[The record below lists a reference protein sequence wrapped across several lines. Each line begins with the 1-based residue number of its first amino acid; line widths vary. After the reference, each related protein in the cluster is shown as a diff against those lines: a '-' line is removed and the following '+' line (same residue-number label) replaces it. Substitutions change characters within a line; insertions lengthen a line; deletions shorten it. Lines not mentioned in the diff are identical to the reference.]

1 MTSVLRKTLLCLAVS
16 ASAFAAPFA
25 QAADVAPSAARVY
38 VDKLDMRSPQ
48 AAADT
53 FLKAFARADYFAVH
67 KLLSPEAQRE
77 FTDAVHTF
85 DTERLLPR
93 MTGSQLTGSVYFGAK
108 SPEAAMEV
116 AMDPSLFFDDI
127 MYAAQRLYILPFT
140 IGGNAKVG
148 KVDMKG
154 DAATVAVVSD
164 GQPAALTLEMKKA
177 TSGRWKIDRIVWP
190 GSSSEERPWG
200 APKQASTEAQPIRQA
215 PAGPRIYPETLDTK
229 TPEATAN
236 TFLKAYARSDYME
249 VQQLF
254 SPGAQRDFSEVL
266 FGPEF
271 KLIPRMKDGE
281 LPGSVLFNK
290 ALNTD
295 EVLGDPSLTFDDV
308 MFAAQGAN
316 ILPFTIGAGAKLG
329 KVEQQN
335 KQAKQAT
342 IEVVT
347 DGKPAALTLQMILL
361 PSGRWKVDR
370 VVWAGS
376 SAEARPWAAK
386 Q

>member
-1 MTSVLRKTLLCLAVS
+1 VTSVLRKTLLCLAVS

-25 QAADVAPSAARVY
+25 QAADVAPAAARVY

-53 FLKAFARADYFAVH
+53 FLKAFARSDYFAVH
-67 KLLSPEAQRE
+67 KLLSPEAQHE
-77 FTDAVHTF
+77 FTDAVYTF

-93 MTGSQLTGSVYFGAK
+93 MTGGQLTGSTYFAAK
-108 SPEAAMEV
+108 SPEAAMEIG
-116 AMDPSLFFDDI
+116 MNPSLFFDDI

-140 IGGNAKVG
+140 IGSNAKVG
-148 KVDMKG
+148 KVDVKG
-154 DAATVAVVSD
+154 DAATVAVLSD
-164 GQPAALTLEMKKA
+164 GQPAALTLEIKKA
-177 TSGRWKIDRIVWP
+177 TSGRWKVDRIVWP
-190 GSSSEERPWG
+190 GSSTEARPWG
-200 APKQASTEAQPIRQA
+200 APKQVATEAQPLRKA
-215 PAGPRIYPETLDTK
+215 PTGPRIYPETLDTK
-229 TPEATAN
+229 TPEASAN

-249 VQQLF
+249 VQELF
-254 SPGAQRDFSEVL
+254 SPAAQSDFSEFL
-266 FGPEF
+266 FAHDF

-295 EVLGDPSLTFDDV
+295 EVLGDPALTFDDV

-316 ILPFTIGAGAKLG
+316 ILPFTLGAGAKLG
-329 KVEQQN
+329 KVD
-335 KQAKQAT
+335 KQAEQAT

-347 DGKPAALTLQMILL
+347 DGKPAALTLQMVLL